1 MSICDSEEN
10 RKKLAW
16 LVPGYILLAWFFCV
30 LFQPLGIHTPPSSH
44 SKNSHRYHDV
54 HDKNYEVIYLDAD
67 SSAKLCNNGIL
78 TLEEGSKSAMIIRL
92 GRRQHVHLS
101 YNDFSP
107 FNCSLQVRAGK
118 RYAYC
123 IAHDALHIIYVFFK
137 DYIDR
142 ILRYKM
148 FDIFTVL
155 MESLLLWKK

>member
-30 LFQPLGIHTPPSSH
+30 LFQPLGIHTPPSSSSRSSAH
-44 SKNSHRYHDV
+44 NHH

-67 SSAKLCNNGIL
+67 SSAQLCNNGIL

-92 GRRQHVHLS
+92 GRHQHIHLS
-101 YNDFSP
+101 YNKFAP

-118 RYAYC
+118 R
-123 IAHDALHIIYVFFK
+123 
-137 DYIDR
+137 
-142 ILRYKM
+142 
-148 FDIFTVL
+148 
-155 MESLLLWKK
+155 